1 MTSKE
6 FIEHNSFLFAVDE
19 KARALSLY
27 YNFGGSDFL
36 IKTFSLADY
45 IYPQCTPKK
54 IIGEIKKKIKTAELA
69 GDITNY
75 SDDLY
80 KIIAEIQEAQSE
92 A

>member
-1 MTSKE
+1 MTGKE
-6 FIEHNSFLFAVDE
+6 FIEHNSFCFSVDK
-19 KARALSLY
+19 KAKELDLY

-69 GDITNY
+69 EDVTNY

-80 KIIAEIQEAQSE
+80 RIIAEIQEAQS
-92 A
+92 